1 MRAAIGRTVVSR
13 RPSNRS
19 TQSACYY
26 LGGGG
31 GGIGLKAEIPA
42 SSMDATR
49 DPDSALCPA
58 SCARACVV
66 SAQPVQKSTK
76 SATNTT
82 KRTPLRDILRPSN
95 LGYAFS
101 SSRPVSRRVCC
112 PNALKIINIFQKRKR
127 NFEKVYDPGE
137 VGKEHLT
144 RREPISGFRRKYS
157 TEKPKMQTISLSQP
171 VTSASNCILLY

>member
-144 RREPISGFRRKYS
+144 RREPILGFRENIAQK
-157 TEKPKMQTISLSQP
+157 SQECKRFLCP
-171 VTSASNCILLY
+171 NQ